1 MIRTRTLALVPLSPL
16 LLAGALA
23 AHEPGAPAGEPE
35 LRAGRAERFESLLE
49 HRSDRLADALELSDA
64 QRSQFEKL
72 RAERLEA
79 ARPTFRAMRDSGREL
94 RELLDAAKPDP
105 TEVGERMIA
114 LHRLR
119 GEIEAAKDAF
129 ESDFAAL
136 LTPEQKIAFD
146 ALERVRGD
154 RDDRRRDGRFG
165 RGFGGD
171 FGGRG
176 SRHGA
181 DGAGN

>member
-1 MIRTRTLALVPLSPL
+1 MTRTRALAFVPLTPL

-23 AHEPGAPAGEPE
+23 AHEPGASAGDPEPRSGRSE
-35 LRAGRAERFESLLE
+35 RAERFESLLE
-49 HRSDRLADALELSDA
+49 HRSDRLADALELSAA
-64 QRSQFEKL
+64 QRSEFERL
-72 RAERLEA
+72 RAERLAA
-79 ARPTFRAMRDSGREL
+79 ARPTFQAMRESGREL

-119 GEIEAAKDAF
+119 GEVEAAKDAF
-129 ESDFAAL
+129 EAEFVAL

-154 RDDRRRDGRFG
+154 RDDRRRDGHFG
-165 RGFGGD
+165 RRD
-171 FGGRG
+171 T
-176 SRHGA
+176 RHGA
-181 DGAGN
+181 AD